1 MSNLNYKHLR
11 YFWMVAKTG
20 SIVRASEQ
28 LYLSPQ
34 SISGQLGELESSL
47 GVQLLRKVGR
57 GLELTDMGRRVFSYA
72 DEIFALGAELLDA
85 THRQQ
90 VKKSAP
96 FRIGITGTVAKSV
109 AYKIIEPVLY
119 LDEPIGL
126 ICREGKLASLLSE
139 MSANHLDLVIA
150 DRPMPAS
157 LNVRAHNH
165 LLGESKLAIFAAK
178 SLIETYSEAYI
189 ETNQVETNQAATFPY
204 YLHGAPF
211 LLPGEDSTYQKKL
224 MAWFEAKKIYP
235 TIVGEF
241 DDGALL
247 KSFGQAG
254 AGFFAAPMAIAD
266 YICHQYAV
274 EQVGQIDTVTE
285 QLYAITTERRLTHPA
300 VVAIVKATANIFT
313 NAL

>member
-1 MSNLNYKHLR
+1 M
-11 YFWMVAKTG
+11 
-20 SIVRASEQ
+20 
-28 LYLSPQ
+28 
-34 SISGQLGELESSL
+34 
-47 GVQLLRKVGR
+47 
-57 GLELTDMGRRVFSYA
+57 
-72 DEIFALGAELLDA
+72 LDA
-85 THRQQ
+85 THHQQ

-96 FRIGITGTVAKSV
+96 FRIGITDYVAKSV
-109 AYKIIEPVLY
+109 AYKIIEPLLH
-119 LDEPIGL
+119 LDEPLRL

-139 MSANHLDLVIA
+139 MSVNHLDLVIA

-157 LNVRAHNH
+157 LNVRAHNL

-178 SLIETYSEAYI
+178 SLIEACSETYSETYI
-189 ETNQVETNQAATFPY
+189 ETKQAATFPY
-204 YLHGAPF
+204 HLHGAPF
-211 LLPGEDSTYQKKL
+211 LLPSEDSTYQKKL

-266 YICHQYAV
+266 YICRQYAV

-313 NAL
+313 KAL